1 MDISLRFTDRGID
14 FAIENGDLA
23 MDAGLRTPILVSLF
37 SDARIEDSADLEYP
51 ETDPRGWWADDFQDS
66 RMGSRLWLYE
76 RAKITPAVV
85 ADIRDTGEAALEWI
99 LRDGFAA
106 DITVDVQRLNRDS
119 LLMRVEIDRGDAS
132 RGADLWE
139 AMSDRLLTFETPL
152 LQVQLLT
159 R

>member
-1 MDISLRFTDRGID
+1 MDIALRFTDHGID
-14 FAIENGDLA
+14 FEIENGDLA
-23 MDAGLRTPILVSLF
+23 ADRGLRTPVLVSLF

-51 ETDPRGWWADDFQDS
+51 ETDPRGWWADEFQAS

-76 RAKITPAVV
+76 RAKITNPVV
-85 ADIRDTGEAALEWI
+85 ADVRDTGDAALEWI
-99 LRDGFAA
+99 LRDGLAGE
-106 DITVDVQRLNRDS
+106 ITVEVQRLNRDS

-139 AMSDRLLTFETPL
+139 AMSDQLLTFETPL